1 MSYKNY
7 SLTIQKFNHHYMMLY
22 LCFSVYVIGL
32 KRKFPFKSLCNNQRP
47 TDGEWKLKLL
57 SKGWSVLMNKQ
68 KVKEV
73 FFSPFFLSFFPFSF
87 FLSFFPSSAKNTR
100 KSFRLSVCSSSIPE
114 TSEKEETQRKDIQNN
129 KLQTP
134 VNANSYESYLN
145 LRLFLEIV
153 ALKWKIIK
161 WVFFFVSV
169 QLA

>member
-1 MSYKNY
+1 
-7 SLTIQKFNHHYMMLY
+7 
-22 LCFSVYVIGL
+22 
-32 KRKFPFKSLCNNQRP
+32 
-47 TDGEWKLKLL
+47 
-57 SKGWSVLMNKQ
+57 MNKQ
-68 KVKEV
+68 KVKEF
-73 FFSPFFLSFFPFSF
+73 FFSPFFLSFF
-87 FLSFFPSSAKNTR
+87 LSFLPAQKNTR

-114 TSEKEETQRKDIQNN
+114 TRKKKRNDIQNN

-153 ALKWKIIK
+153 DLKWKIIK